1 VIVHESEA
9 AKRLIF
15 YVETKEKLCSDLQH
29 RATIL
34 LQVWDILSRKKSC
47 SDLWKSGYDLA
58 DAPARIRL

>member
-1 VIVHESEA
+1 VIVHELEA

-15 YVETKEKLCSDLQH
+15 YAEKKEKSCSDLQH

-34 LQVWDILSRKKSC
+34 MQVWDLLSRKKSC
-47 SDLWKSGYDLA
+47 YDLA